1 MDQGRDLR
9 SVAGDWMT
17 CKLCSDRRAGIKEA
31 LSQRD
36 AIKAAEHAM
45 KGLAEM
51 VGLKKKEG
59 DASRE

>member
-1 MDQGRDLR
+1 
-9 SVAGDWMT
+9 MT
-17 CKLCSDRRAGIKEA
+17 CKPCAERRAALTEA
-31 LSQRD
+31 LSRAD

-59 DASRE
+59 DKD

>member
-1 MDQGRDLR
+1 MVIRCMVIGNWRNA
-9 SVAGDWMT
+9 V
-17 CKLCSDRRAGIKEA
+17 CKSCAERRAGLMQA

-51 VGLKKKEG
+51 VGLKKKP
-59 DASRE
+59 DDKSD

>member
-1 MDQGRDLR
+1 M
-9 SVAGDWMT
+9 
-17 CKLCSDRRAGIKEA
+17 CKPCEQRRNKLMQA

-51 VGLKKKEG
+51 VGVKEKSES
-59 DASRE
+59 DAD

>member
-1 MDQGRDLR
+1 MC
-9 SVAGDWMT
+9 VKCAE
-17 CKLCSDRRAGIKEA
+17 RRAGLMQA

-51 VGLKKKEG
+51 VGVKEKSES
-59 DASRE
+59 DAD